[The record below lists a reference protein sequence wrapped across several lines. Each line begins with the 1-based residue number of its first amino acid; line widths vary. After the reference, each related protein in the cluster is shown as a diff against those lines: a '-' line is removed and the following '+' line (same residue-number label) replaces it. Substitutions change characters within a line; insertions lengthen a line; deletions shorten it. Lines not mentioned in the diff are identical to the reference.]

1 MRTIKGYISKYC
13 IKIELTVSSVQT
25 VVESFI
31 TPDDSKNPISLVF
44 LINNLKYMYIS
55 KRLSSLDV
63 LVALGDKVEC
73 KDIVNQLKT
82 NINNNIA
89 VYYRLTYFLIRL

>member
-89 VYYRLTYFLIRL
+89 VYYRLTYFLI